1 VSIELA
7 AFLAAMQVP
16 NLPPAVIVTNPIL
29 ELSGVSK
36 CPCGCNQPAGIVVSI
51 GSARVFINSPAMA
64 YAIGDALAAH
74 RQILW
79 GPR

>member
-7 AFLAAMQVP
+7 RFVSAMSEP
-16 NLPPAVIVTNPIL
+16 SLPPAVIVTNPIL

-36 CPCGCNQPAGIVVSI
+36 CPCGCNQPAGILVGI

-64 YAIGDALAAH
+64 DAIADALATH